1 MAKIKVGKTSQVFSD
16 NPKMGQAYPVKGYKD
31 GGIVDR
37 LQVSGGGTSSE
48 NDPVP
53 GVKVR
58 GVGGEGRIGYRF
70 DAGKDADLT
79 VGVSG
84 AASKVKVDTPEG
96 SKTYTNKKITGGDV
110 SYRKGDTTYGASYEE
125 RPTDKGDVDRRVM
138 LKFRKEF

>member
-1 MAKIKVGKTSQVFSD
+1 MNKTGKPSTCYSD

-37 LQVSGGGTSSE
+37 LQVSGGGASIKK
-48 NDPVP
+48 DPVP

-58 GVGGEGRIGYRF
+58 GIGGGGRIGYRF

-84 AASKVKVDTPEG
+84 TASKVKVGTPEG

-138 LKFRKEF
+138 LKFKKEF